1 MDFIQLPPTNG
12 HKYVLGTVR
21 RFSHYT
27 SAFPFR
33 QATTSS
39 VAEVFLE
46 KDYTYLRISS

>member
-12 HKYVLGTVR
+12 HKYVLGMVH
-21 RFSHYT
+21 RFSHCT

-39 VAEVFLE
+39 VAKAFLE
-46 KDYTYLRISS
+46 KIIPT